1 MLPISRVRSSS
12 RANEQNGR
20 WPVWLLHLK
29 YSALCIR
36 FNVQCWHFSCKKCFL
51 IFLHFLQRHLKIF
64 VLGFILFFV
73 YFNHS
78 FKLSFKSGA
87 LPSLC
92 KASFPGITQSLTHT
106 QPSHDALWHIDGVDD
121 DVVVGRH
128 MVRGFILLSLD
139 TPSRDHRDVK
149 LDRVKSHTLTPQFWE
164 KLRFSFKCS
173 AAVALID
180 VAEINQ
186 GHFRLR

>member
-1 MLPISRVRSSS
+1 MCSV
-12 RANEQNGR
+12 G
-20 WPVWLLHLK
+20 
-29 YSALCIR
+29 
-36 FNVQCWHFSCKKCFL
+36 
-51 IFLHFLQRHLKIF
+51 IFLVKKNFFDLFTFFTETFQIF
-64 VLGFILFFV
+64 VLGFILVIV
-73 YFNHS
+73 YFNHF

-128 MVRGFILLSLD
+128 MVRGFVLLSPD